1 MPLFELINSKVGDNR
16 KVFLVH
22 GGIDT
27 EDRELAR
34 QIAET
39 TTDSIIVASYGT
51 FSTGIN
57 IIWLKELKYTMKKTL
72 IMNSLMSQSRRVM
85 DKTEFLAAIKLVSG
99 EELLSMVTSVH
110 DDNGDYL
117 IVENPIEV
125 EEVMLPNKQAGAKV
139 QPWMKF
145 SREEQFVIPKDKIIT
160 IVEVAEEVAVFYH
173 MSLRKLNTDF
183 ITDAKGKIST
193 VDEARIKLNK
203 IFNKDS

>member
-1 MPLFELINSKVGDNR
+1 
-16 KVFLVH
+16 
-22 GGIDT
+22 
-27 EDRELAR
+27 
-34 QIAET
+34 
-39 TTDSIIVASYGT
+39 
-51 FSTGIN
+51 
-57 IIWLKELKYTMKKTL
+57 
-72 IMNSLMSQSRRVM
+72 M

-110 DDNGDYL
+110 DENGDYL

-125 EEVMLPNKQAGAKV
+125 EEVILPNKQAGAKV
-139 QPWMKF
+139 MPWMKF
-145 SREEQFVIPKDKIIT
+145 SREEQFVIPKEHVIT

-173 MSLRKLNTDF
+173 MSLRKLNTDL

>member
-1 MPLFELINSKVGDNR
+1 
-16 KVFLVH
+16 
-22 GGIDT
+22 
-27 EDRELAR
+27 
-34 QIAET
+34 
-39 TTDSIIVASYGT
+39 
-51 FSTGIN
+51 
-57 IIWLKELKYTMKKTL
+57 
-72 IMNSLMSQSRRVM
+72 MNSLMSQSRRVM

-99 EELLSMVTSVH
+99 EELLSMVTSLH
-110 DDNGDYL
+110 AENGDYL

-193 VDEARIKLNK
+193 VDEARIKLDK
-203 IFNKDS
+203 IFKKGS

>member
-1 MPLFELINSKVGDNR
+1 
-16 KVFLVH
+16 
-22 GGIDT
+22 
-27 EDRELAR
+27 
-34 QIAET
+34 
-39 TTDSIIVASYGT
+39 
-51 FSTGIN
+51 
-57 IIWLKELKYTMKKTL
+57 
-72 IMNSLMSQSRRVM
+72 M

-110 DDNGDYL
+110 DENGDYL
-117 IVENPIEV
+117 IIENPIEV
-125 EEVMLPNKQAGAKV
+125 EEVILPNKQAGAKV

-145 SREEQFVIPKDKIIT
+145 SREEQFVVPKEHVIT
-160 IVEVAEEVAVFYH
+160 IVEVAEEVEVFYH

>member
-1 MPLFELINSKVGDNR
+1 
-16 KVFLVH
+16 
-22 GGIDT
+22 
-27 EDRELAR
+27 
-34 QIAET
+34 
-39 TTDSIIVASYGT
+39 
-51 FSTGIN
+51 
-57 IIWLKELKYTMKKTL
+57 MKKTL
-72 IMNSLMSQSRRVM
+72 IMNSLMSQSESQM

-110 DDNGDYL
+110 DENGDYL

-125 EEVMLPNKQAGAKV
+125 EEVILPNKQAGAKV

-145 SREEQFVIPKDKIIT
+145 SREDQFVIPKEHIIT
-160 IVEVAEEVAVFYH
+160 IVEVAEEVEVFYH

>member
-1 MPLFELINSKVGDNR
+1 
-16 KVFLVH
+16 
-22 GGIDT
+22 
-27 EDRELAR
+27 
-34 QIAET
+34 
-39 TTDSIIVASYGT
+39 
-51 FSTGIN
+51 
-57 IIWLKELKYTMKKTL
+57 
-72 IMNSLMSQSRRVM
+72 MNSLMSQSRRVM

-99 EELLSMVTSVH
+99 EEILSMVTSVH
-110 DDNGDYL
+110 DENGDYL

-145 SREEQFVIPKDKIIT
+145 SREEQFVIPKEHIIT
-160 IVEVAEEVAVFYH
+160 IVEVAQEVAVFYH

-183 ITDAKGKIST
+183 ISDAKGKIST

>member
-1 MPLFELINSKVGDNR
+1 
-16 KVFLVH
+16 
-22 GGIDT
+22 
-27 EDRELAR
+27 
-34 QIAET
+34 
-39 TTDSIIVASYGT
+39 
-51 FSTGIN
+51 
-57 IIWLKELKYTMKKTL
+57 
-72 IMNSLMSQSRRVM
+72 MNSLMSQSRRVM

-110 DDNGDYL
+110 DENGDYL

-145 SREEQFVIPKDKIIT
+145 SREEQFVIPKEHVIT
-160 IVEVAEEVAVFYH
+160 IVEVAEEVEVFYH
-173 MSLRKLNTDF
+173 MSLRKLNNDF
-183 ITDAKGKIST
+183 ITDARGKIST

>member
-1 MPLFELINSKVGDNR
+1 
-16 KVFLVH
+16 
-22 GGIDT
+22 
-27 EDRELAR
+27 
-34 QIAET
+34 
-39 TTDSIIVASYGT
+39 
-51 FSTGIN
+51 
-57 IIWLKELKYTMKKTL
+57 
-72 IMNSLMSQSRRVM
+72 MNSLMSQSRRVM

-110 DDNGDYL
+110 DENGDYL

-125 EEVMLPNKQAGAKV
+125 EEVMLHNKQAGAKV

-193 VDEARIKLNK
+193 VDEARIKLDK
-203 IFNKDS
+203 IFKKGT

>member
-1 MPLFELINSKVGDNR
+1 
-16 KVFLVH
+16 
-22 GGIDT
+22 
-27 EDRELAR
+27 
-34 QIAET
+34 
-39 TTDSIIVASYGT
+39 
-51 FSTGIN
+51 
-57 IIWLKELKYTMKKTL
+57 MKKTL

-110 DDNGDYL
+110 DENGDYL

-145 SREEQFVIPKDKIIT
+145 SREEQFVIPKEHIIT
-160 IVEVAEEVAVFYH
+160 IVEVTEEVAIFYH
-173 MSLRKLNTDF
+173 MSLRKLNNDF

-193 VDEARIKLNK
+193 VDEARIKLDK
-203 IFNKDS
+203 IFKKGT

>member
-1 MPLFELINSKVGDNR
+1 
-16 KVFLVH
+16 
-22 GGIDT
+22 
-27 EDRELAR
+27 
-34 QIAET
+34 
-39 TTDSIIVASYGT
+39 
-51 FSTGIN
+51 
-57 IIWLKELKYTMKKTL
+57 
-72 IMNSLMSQSRRVM
+72 M

-110 DDNGDYL
+110 DENGDYL

-193 VDEARIKLNK
+193 VDEARIKLDK
-203 IFNKDS
+203 IFKKGT

>member
-1 MPLFELINSKVGDNR
+1 
-16 KVFLVH
+16 
-22 GGIDT
+22 
-27 EDRELAR
+27 
-34 QIAET
+34 
-39 TTDSIIVASYGT
+39 
-51 FSTGIN
+51 
-57 IIWLKELKYTMKKTL
+57 MKKTL

-110 DDNGDYL
+110 DENGDYL

-160 IVEVAEEVAVFYH
+160 IVEVTEDVAVFYH

-183 ITDAKGKIST
+183 ITDARGKIST
-193 VDEARIKLNK
+193 VDEARTKLDK
-203 IFNKDS
+203 IFKKDT

>member
-1 MPLFELINSKVGDNR
+1 
-16 KVFLVH
+16 
-22 GGIDT
+22 
-27 EDRELAR
+27 
-34 QIAET
+34 
-39 TTDSIIVASYGT
+39 
-51 FSTGIN
+51 
-57 IIWLKELKYTMKKTL
+57 
-72 IMNSLMSQSRRVM
+72 M

-110 DDNGDYL
+110 DENGDYL
-117 IVENPIEV
+117 IIENPIEV
-125 EEVMLPNKQAGAKV
+125 EEVILPNKQAGAKV

-145 SREEQFVIPKDKIIT
+145 SREEQFIIPKDKVIT
-160 IVEVAEEVAVFYH
+160 IVEVAEDVEVFYH

>member
-1 MPLFELINSKVGDNR
+1 
-16 KVFLVH
+16 
-22 GGIDT
+22 
-27 EDRELAR
+27 
-34 QIAET
+34 
-39 TTDSIIVASYGT
+39 
-51 FSTGIN
+51 
-57 IIWLKELKYTMKKTL
+57 
-72 IMNSLMSQSRRVM
+72 MNSLMSQSRKVM

-110 DDNGDYL
+110 DENGDYL

-193 VDEARIKLNK
+193 VDEARIKLDK

>member
-1 MPLFELINSKVGDNR
+1 
-16 KVFLVH
+16 
-22 GGIDT
+22 
-27 EDRELAR
+27 
-34 QIAET
+34 
-39 TTDSIIVASYGT
+39 
-51 FSTGIN
+51 
-57 IIWLKELKYTMKKTL
+57 
-72 IMNSLMSQSRRVM
+72 MNSLMSQSRRVM

-110 DDNGDYL
+110 DENGDYL
-117 IVENPIEV
+117 IVENPVEV
-125 EEVMLPNKQAGAKV
+125 EEVILPNKQAGAKV

-145 SREEQFVIPKDKIIT
+145 SREDQFVIPKDKVIT
-160 IVEVAEEVAVFYH
+160 IVEVAEDVEVFYH

>member
-1 MPLFELINSKVGDNR
+1 
-16 KVFLVH
+16 
-22 GGIDT
+22 
-27 EDRELAR
+27 
-34 QIAET
+34 
-39 TTDSIIVASYGT
+39 
-51 FSTGIN
+51 
-57 IIWLKELKYTMKKTL
+57 
-72 IMNSLMSQSRRVM
+72 MNSLMSQSRRVM

-99 EELLSMVTSVH
+99 EDLLSMVTSVH
-110 DDNGDYL
+110 DENGDYL

>member
-1 MPLFELINSKVGDNR
+1 
-16 KVFLVH
+16 
-22 GGIDT
+22 
-27 EDRELAR
+27 
-34 QIAET
+34 
-39 TTDSIIVASYGT
+39 
-51 FSTGIN
+51 
-57 IIWLKELKYTMKKTL
+57 
-72 IMNSLMSQSRRVM
+72 MNSLMSQSRRVM

-110 DDNGDYL
+110 DENGDYL

-160 IVEVAEEVAVFYH
+160 IVEVAEEGAVFYH

-193 VDEARIKLNK
+193 VDEARIKLDK
-203 IFNKDS
+203 IFKKGT